1 MGELDR
7 VLRMI
12 QGAMAGKVSG
22 YGSMTDLDARNPVG
36 LAEMTENEMM
46 SNPSGYGSMTEME
59 LAQMMRPLGIL
70 GGDMLG
76 DVSGLGI
83 VSDRENELMNQVNR
97 RLQQLK
103 ELEQQMF
110 LQRLIR

>member
-7 VLRMI
+7 LLRMI
-12 QGAMAGKVSG
+12 QGAMAGG
-22 YGSMTDLDARNPVG
+22 G
-36 LAEMTENEMM
+36 
-46 SNPSGYGSMTEME
+46 SGYGSMTEME

-70 GGDMLG
+70 GGGMLG

-83 VSDRENELMNQVNR
+83 VSDRENELMNQANR

-103 ELEQQMF
+103 ALEERLL
-110 LQRLIR
+110 LQRLMR